1 MNTNMKFDSQ
11 ISGKHEGT
19 ADFERDSHAN
29 SVESAPFTKQI
40 ALAGVASL
48 IMVVFVAALLKT
60 LA

>member
-1 MNTNMKFDSQ
+1 MKFDSQ
-11 ISGKHEGT
+11 ISGKHEGK

>member
-1 MNTNMKFDSQ
+1 MKFDTQ
-11 ISGKHEGT
+11 ISGKNEVT
-19 ADFERDSHAN
+19 TDSERDSHAN
-29 SVESAPFTKQI
+29 SVESAPLTKQI

>member
-1 MNTNMKFDSQ
+1 MKFDSQ

-29 SVESAPFTKQI
+29 RVESAPFTKQI

-48 IMVVFVAALLKT
+48 IMVVFVVALLKT